1 MRRSVGVGLLPESR
15 NPGGMPSEG
24 EAAVPTRTEHR
35 RENHIGLVHP
45 EDAEGR
51 VAEVYREILEDRDG
65 DLDDDLALSTLW
77 MAFGNDPALL
87 EAFWEHT
94 DHMYSGGSLPFELKS
109 MISMVVASV
118 MECEGCRFFHE
129 SALEREGTD
138 EEAIREMKELR
149 IGEETFTPTEYEI
162 LVVAEKAARDPHGI
176 TDAEFERL
184 RELGLS
190 EREVLEVVDCIAHHV
205 YTAYFQAITGIVYRG
220 MSREEW
226 ASGATDAE

>member
-1 MRRSVGVGLLPESR
+1 
-15 NPGGMPSEG
+15 MPSEG
-24 EAAVPTRTEHR
+24 ETAVPSREEHR
-35 RENHIGLVHP
+35 RENHIGLVRP

-77 MAFGNDPALL
+77 MALGNDPDLL
-87 EAFWEHT
+87 EAVWAHT
-94 DHMYSGGSLPFELKS
+94 DHVYDGGSLSFELKS
-109 MISMVVASV
+109 MISLVVASV

-129 SALEREGTD
+129 SALEREGAD
-138 EEAIREMKELR
+138 DEAIREMKELR
-149 IGEETFTPTEYEI
+149 IGEGRFSPTEYGV
-162 LVVAEKAARDPHGI
+162 LAFAEKAARDPHGI

-190 EREVLEVVDCIAHHV
+190 ERELLEVVDCIAHHV
-205 YTAYFQAITGIVYRG
+205 YTAYVQAISGIVYRG

-226 ASGATDAE
+226 ASGVADGG